1 MYYLSFVI
9 NIHLAWGFI
18 TQQGMNRHIET
29 ELVNFEKSQ
38 SYTKFF
44 QLGNHPVLEGPNHNG
59 QLTWYPIGF
68 ARQFSSRKPQRVTIR
83 DVNYVVWKD
92 GSQYYSVRDCCS
104 HQGSSF
110 LLGTTCKNTITCP
123 YHGYIF
129 DGENGNLVKIP
140 KLPHME
146 SHKHNINAFNVV
158 EKGDMIYLNTVP
170 IIKGLEGSYE
180 KKEEDTRIFV
190 EPEFSDKTNRAVY
203 LEEDFEHYAK
213 FVSVNSLDI
222 CHIGFVHSFGNPKS
236 PNPTN
241 HSKIHKMNDF
251 DHHYKI
257 IYEYLAGE
265 NSIVNKIFNYG
276 SIQVDNEYVLPHST
290 VARVRFGPWSSTI
303 ITHALP
309 ISKFKTRLFVKAYR
323 SYWTYDLTDSKNHNI
338 LMPLMH
344 LINIIGDAI
353 TKDTMIKTLKEDK
366 SIIDLLDKSSYES
379 MHGKFS
385 ITYDAFSNHYKN
397 QYKMFYET
405 GPSEI

>member
-1 MYYLSFVI
+1 
-9 NIHLAWGFI
+9 
-18 TQQGMNRHIET
+18 
-29 ELVNFEKSQ
+29 
-38 SYTKFF
+38 
-44 QLGNHPVLEGPNHNG
+44 
-59 QLTWYPIGF
+59 
-68 ARQFSSRKPQRVTIR
+68 
-83 DVNYVVWKD
+83 
-92 GSQYYSVRDCCS
+92 
-104 HQGSSF
+104 
-110 LLGTTCKNTITCP
+110 
-123 YHGYIF
+123 
-129 DGENGNLVKIP
+129 
-140 KLPHME
+140 ME

-222 CHIGFVHSFGNPKS
+222 CHIGFVHSFGNSKS
-236 PNPTN
+236 PNPLRN
-241 HSKIHKMNDF
+241 SKIHKVAEN
-251 DHHYKI
+251 HYKI

-265 NSIVNKIFNYG
+265 NSIVNKIFNY
-276 SIQVDNEYVLPHST
+276 SVIHVDNEYILPHST

-323 SYWTYDLTDSKNHNI
+323 SYWSHDLSNTTLLSPF
-338 LMPLMH
+338 MW
-344 LINIIGDAI
+344 LINMAGDAI

-366 SIIDLLDKSSYES
+366 RIIDLLDKSSYES

-385 ITYDAFSNHYKN
+385 IAYDALSNHYKN
-397 QYKMFYET
+397 HYKMFYET
-405 GPSEI
+405 GPTEI

>member
-1 MYYLSFVI
+1 MRSLIFLLYISFTR
-9 NIHLAWGFI
+9 GFI
-18 TQQGMNRHIET
+18 MHNKLNVNIEN
-29 ELVNFEKSQ
+29 ELVQLEKSQ
-38 SYTKFF
+38 SKNSFY
-44 QLGNHPVLEGPNHNG
+44 QLGSKPSLEGPNCNG

-68 ARQFSSRKPQRVTIR
+68 ASQFSSQKPQRITIR
-83 DVNYVVWKD
+83 DVNYIVWKD
-92 GSQYYSVRDCCS
+92 DSQYYSLRDCCS

-110 LLGTTCKNTITCP
+110 LLGTASKNTITCP

-129 DGENGNLVKIP
+129 DGNNGHLVEIP

-146 SHKHNINAFNVV
+146 SHKHNINAFKVV
-158 EKGDMIYLNTVP
+158 EKGDMVYLNTAP
-170 IIKGLEGSYE
+170 IISEGRE
-180 KKEEDTRIFV
+180 PDDNRIFV
-190 EPEFSDKTNRAVY
+190 EPEYTNKMCRAVF
-203 LEEDFEHYAK
+203 LQEDFEHYAK

-241 HSKIHKMNDF
+241 HSKIHKVNDV

-257 IYEYLAGE
+257 IYEYMAGE

-276 SIQVDNEYVLPHST
+276 DIHVDNEYVLPHST

-309 ISKFKTRLFVKAYR
+309 VSRFKTRLFVKAYR
-323 SYWTYDLTDSKNHNI
+323 SYWTHDLTDSKNHNLLTPI
-338 LMPLMH
+338 MH
-344 LINIIGDAI
+344 AINMIGDAV

-366 SIIDLLDKSSYES
+366 AIIDLLDKSSYES
-379 MHGKFS
+379 MHGSFS
-385 ITYDAFSNHYKN
+385 IAYDSFSNHYKN

-405 GPSEI
+405 GHNEI